1 MPFRYHPDLTT
12 LAARTRYFEDNGF
25 GADGGYGAA
34 WVDFKLGPIPFPFP
48 NTPQRVVAVKFH
60 DLHHVLTGYD
70 TDFPGELEMSA
81 WEIAAGCKRYAAAWV
96 LNLGG
101 LFAGLFVCPTR
112 VFAAFVRGRHS
123 DTLYGETFE
132 PLLDRTVGDLR
143 SAHVA
148 AETPS
153 ATVTDVL
160 WFALAALAGMVVGLT
175 LLSLL
180 VPLVPVGLL
189 MSWKRYRA
197 QGANVTA

>member
-1 MPFRYHPDLTT
+1 MPVRYHHDLTM
-12 LAARTRYFEDNGF
+12 LAARTRYFENNGF

-48 NTPQRVVAVKFH
+48 NTPQRIDAVKFH

-70 TDFPGELEMSA
+70 TDFSGELEISA
-81 WEIAAGCKRYAAAWV
+81 WEMAAGCKRYAAAWV

-101 LFAGLFVCPTR
+101 LFTGLFVCPRR

-123 DTLYGETFE
+123 DTLYGQTFE

-143 SAHVA
+143 GAHVA
-148 AETPS
+148 AEAPR

-160 WFALAALAGMVVGLT
+160 WFALAALAGMGVGLT

-180 VPLVPVGLL
+180 VPLGPVGLI
-189 MSWKRYRA
+189 MNWKRQRA
-197 QGANVTA
+197 QGATVTD